1 MIRSDVVRVADVQT
15 LHPIRVTRRVH
26 YEFTADRPIYRVDPE
41 RLERVCF
48 PGRGRPAVQCP
59 QNQSGRWRPEETGVL
74 ENLSQRPYSGD
85 RGSRQWRF
93 SRVRDRSDSAV
104 PGEEDRQAHA
114 EGRKGRVASDSMAD
128 VPDGWHRTDD
138 GSGECLLPLLPGKAA
153 VCYSALSQRM
163 PPAIRGAGWAAQGQR
178 IPVRRL

>member
-26 YEFTADRPIYRVDPE
+26 NEFTSNRSIYGVDSE
-41 RLERVCF
+41 RLESVCF

-59 QNQSGRWRPEETGVL
+59 QNRSGRWRPEETGVL
-74 ENLSQRPYSGD
+74 ENLSQRPYPGE
-85 RGSRQWRF
+85 RGSHAWRF
-93 SRVRDRSDSAV
+93 ARVRDRSDSAV

-114 EGRKGRVASDSMAD
+114 EGRKGRVASDAMAD
-128 VPDGWHRTDD
+128 VPDGRHRTDD
-138 GSGECLLPLLPGKAA
+138 GSGECLLPLLPRKAA
-153 VCYSALSQRM
+153 FGNSALSQRM
-163 PPAIRGAGWAAQGQR
+163 PPAVRSAGGSAQGPR